1 VGVFFPGDRDLA
13 DDPAACLPREHDR
26 APCHPT
32 AERMVDA
39 FWSLITTP
47 WALQPDTLL
56 GAALLALLAALLG
69 EVVWRVLRWPRLLGY
84 TLVGTALALA
94 GRGAVGDEPALR
106 LAVDGALALLLFE
119 AGARLNLRWL
129 GRNPWLMATSVA
141 EAALAG
147 IAVWLV
153 LRSLSVAPG
162 VAGPLSIIAIA
173 VSPAVLQ
180 RVVGE
185 LHAAG
190 QVTERLLTLAAL
202 NTLYAVLALKLF
214 SAGLLLS
221 DPGTWLEA
229 LSPVLFSFCGSI
241 LVGAALGE
249 GLALIARRLDLREE
263 NAMVLL
269 LAAVLLALVVAKT
282 LQLSALLVPLLAGI
296 WLRNRSERPWVWPR
310 HFGSAGGVLVLVMF
324 VAVGSAWRIDAL
336 VGALGVAAAL
346 VLARAVAKALAV
358 LALARPS
365 GLGTGQALC
374 LGAAL
379 TPMSATAWVL
389 ALDFGARHAAAA
401 AQLMPLLLT
410 ALALLELSA
419 PLLVVASL
427 RLAGEIDVQRKGKK
441 Q

>member
-1 VGVFFPGDRDLA
+1 
-13 DDPAACLPREHDR
+13 
-26 APCHPT
+26 
-32 AERMVDA
+32 MVDA

-336 VGALGVAAAL
+336 VGALGIATAL

-365 GLGTGQALC
+365 GLGTSQALC

-389 ALDFGARHAAAA
+389 ALDFGARHTAAA

-410 ALALLELSA
+410 TLALLELSA
-419 PLLVVASL
+419 PLLVMASL

>member
-1 VGVFFPGDRDLA
+1 MA
-13 DDPAACLPREHDR
+13 
-26 APCHPT
+26 
-32 AERMVDA
+32 DA

-336 VGALGVAAAL
+336 VGTLGIAAAL

-365 GLGTGQALC
+365 GLGTSQALC

-389 ALDFGARHAAAA
+389 ALDFGARHTAAA

-410 ALALLELSA
+410 TLALLELSA
-419 PLLVVASL
+419 PLLVMASL
-427 RLAGEIDVQRKGKK
+427 RLAGEIDVQCKGKK

>member
-1 VGVFFPGDRDLA
+1 MA
-13 DDPAACLPREHDR
+13 
-26 APCHPT
+26 
-32 AERMVDA
+32 DA

-336 VGALGVAAAL
+336 VGALGIAAAL

-365 GLGTGQALC
+365 GLGTSQALC

-389 ALDFGARHAAAA
+389 ALDFGTRHATAA

-410 ALALLELSA
+410 TLALLELSA
-419 PLLVVASL
+419 PLLVMASL

-441 Q
+441 R

>member
-1 VGVFFPGDRDLA
+1 M
-13 DDPAACLPREHDR
+13 
-26 APCHPT
+26 T
-32 AERMVDA
+32 DA
-39 FWSLITTP
+39 LWSLITTP
-47 WALQPDTLL
+47 WALQPDTLM

-69 EVVWRVLRWPRLLGY
+69 EVVWRTLRWPRVIGY
-84 TLVGTALALA
+84 TLVGTVLALA
-94 GRGAVGDEPALR
+94 GVGASGHEPALR
-106 LAVDGALALLLFE
+106 VAIDGALALLLFE

-129 GRNPWLMATSVA
+129 ARNPWLLASSAA

-147 IAVWLV
+147 AAVWAV
-153 LRSLSVAPG
+153 LRSFGFAPEVAAPLAI
-162 VAGPLSIIAIA
+162 VAAA

-190 QVTERLLTLAAL
+190 QVTERLLALSAL
-202 NTLYAVLALKLF
+202 NTLYAVLAMKLL
-214 SAGLLLS
+214 SAGMLLS

-229 LSPVLFSFCGSI
+229 LSPVMFSFFGSI

-282 LQLSALLVPLLAGI
+282 LQLSTLLVPLLAGI
-296 WLRNRSERPWVWPR
+296 WLRNRSQRPWIWPR

-324 VAVGSAWRIDAL
+324 VSVASAWRLDAL
-336 VGALGVAAAL
+336 GGAIGVAVAL
-346 VLARAVAKALAV
+346 VAARALAKLLAV

-365 GLGTGQALC
+365 GLGLRQALC

-379 TPMSATAWVL
+379 LPMSGTAWVL
-389 ALDFGARHAAAA
+389 TLDFA
-401 AQLMPLLLT
+401 AQHPAVGAQVMPVLLAT
-410 ALALLELSA
+410 LALLELAA
-419 PLLVVASL
+419 PLVVMGCL
-427 RLAGEIDVQRKGKK
+427 RAAGEIDVQRRGPRK
-441 Q
+441 

>member
-1 VGVFFPGDRDLA
+1 MA
-13 DDPAACLPREHDR
+13 
-26 APCHPT
+26 
-32 AERMVDA
+32 DA

-336 VGALGVAAAL
+336 VGALGIAAAL

-365 GLGTGQALC
+365 GLGTSQALC

-389 ALDFGARHAAAA
+389 ALDFGARHTAAA

-410 ALALLELSA
+410 TLALLELSA
-419 PLLVVASL
+419 PLLVMASL

-441 Q
+441 R

>member
-1 VGVFFPGDRDLA
+1 MA
-13 DDPAACLPREHDR
+13 
-26 APCHPT
+26 
-32 AERMVDA
+32 DA

-336 VGALGVAAAL
+336 VGALGIATAL

-365 GLGTGQALC
+365 GLGTSQALC

-389 ALDFGARHAAAA
+389 ALDFGARHTAAA

-410 ALALLELSA
+410 TLALLELSA
-419 PLLVVASL
+419 PLLVMASL

>member
-1 VGVFFPGDRDLA
+1 M
-13 DDPAACLPREHDR
+13 
-26 APCHPT
+26 T
-32 AERMVDA
+32 DA

-47 WALQPDTLL
+47 WALQPNTLL

-69 EVVWRVLRWPRLLGY
+69 EVVWRLLRWPRMLGY
-84 TLVGTALALA
+84 GIVGTVLALA
-94 GRGAVGDEPALR
+94 GVGASGHEPALR
-106 LAVDGALALLLFE
+106 LAIDGALALLLFE

-129 GRNPWLMATSVA
+129 ARNPWLMASSVA
-141 EAALAG
+141 EATLAG
-147 IAVWLV
+147 VAVWLV
-153 LRSLSVAPG
+153 LRSFVIAPDVA
-162 VAGPLSIIAIA
+162 APLAIIAA
-173 VSPAVLQ
+173 AASPAVLL

-190 QVTERLLTLAAL
+190 QVTERLLALATL
-202 NTLYAVLALKLF
+202 NTLYAVLAMKLF

-241 LVGAALGE
+241 LLGAALGE

-269 LAAVLLALVVAKT
+269 LAAVLLALVAAKT

-324 VAVGSAWRIDAL
+324 VAVGSAWRLDSL
-336 VGALGVAAAL
+336 VASIGIAAAL
-346 VLARAVAKALAV
+346 VLARAVAKSLAV
-358 LALARPS
+358 LVLARPS
-365 GLGTGQALC
+365 GLGIGQSLC

-379 TPMSATAWVL
+379 LPMSGTAWVL
-389 ALDFGARHAAAA
+389 GLDYAARHPAAG
-401 AQLMPLLLT
+401 AQLMPVLLA
-410 ALALLELSA
+410 ALALLELAA
-419 PLLVVASL
+419 PLVVMASL
-427 RLAGEIDVQRKGKK
+427 RAAGEIDVQRRGKDT
-441 Q
+441 

>member
-1 VGVFFPGDRDLA
+1 MA
-13 DDPAACLPREHDR
+13 
-26 APCHPT
+26 
-32 AERMVDA
+32 DA

-153 LRSLSVAPG
+153 LHSLSVAPG

-336 VGALGVAAAL
+336 VGALGIAAAL

-365 GLGTGQALC
+365 GLGTSQALC

-389 ALDFGARHAAAA
+389 ALDFGARHTAAA

-410 ALALLELSA
+410 TLALLELSA
-419 PLLVVASL
+419 PLLVMASL

>member
-1 VGVFFPGDRDLA
+1 MA
-13 DDPAACLPREHDR
+13 
-26 APCHPT
+26 
-32 AERMVDA
+32 DA

-365 GLGTGQALC
+365 GLGTSQALC

-389 ALDFGARHAAAA
+389 ALDFGARHTAAA

-410 ALALLELSA
+410 TLALLELSA
-419 PLLVVASL
+419 PLLVMASL

>member
-1 VGVFFPGDRDLA
+1 M
-13 DDPAACLPREHDR
+13 
-26 APCHPT
+26 T
-32 AERMVDA
+32 DA

-47 WALQPDTLL
+47 WALQPNTLL

-69 EVVWRVLRWPRLLGY
+69 EVVWRLLRWPRMLGY
-84 TLVGTALALA
+84 GIVGTVLALA
-94 GRGAVGDEPALR
+94 GVGASGHEPALR
-106 LAVDGALALLLFE
+106 LAIDGALALLLFE

-129 GRNPWLMATSVA
+129 ARNPWLMASSVA

-147 IAVWLV
+147 VAVWLV
-153 LRSLSVAPG
+153 LRSFVIAPDVA
-162 VAGPLSIIAIA
+162 APLAIIAA
-173 VSPAVLQ
+173 AASPAVLL

-190 QVTERLLTLAAL
+190 QVTERLLALATL
-202 NTLYAVLALKLF
+202 NTLYAVLAMKLF

-241 LVGAALGE
+241 LLGAALGE

-269 LAAVLLALVVAKT
+269 LAAVLLALVAAKT

-324 VAVGSAWRIDAL
+324 VAVGSAWRLDSL
-336 VGALGVAAAL
+336 VASIGIAAAL
-346 VLARAVAKALAV
+346 VLARAVAKSLAV
-358 LALARPS
+358 LVLARPS
-365 GLGTGQALC
+365 GLGIGQSLC

-379 TPMSATAWVL
+379 LPMSGTAWVL
-389 ALDFGARHAAAA
+389 GLDYAARHPAAG
-401 AQLMPLLLT
+401 AQLMPVLLA
-410 ALALLELSA
+410 ALALLELAA
-419 PLLVVASL
+419 PLVVMASL
-427 RLAGEIDVQRKGKK
+427 RAAGEIDVQRRGKDT
-441 Q
+441 

>member
-1 VGVFFPGDRDLA
+1 
-13 DDPAACLPREHDR
+13 
-26 APCHPT
+26 
-32 AERMVDA
+32 
-39 FWSLITTP
+39 
-47 WALQPDTLL
+47 
-56 GAALLALLAALLG
+56 LLG

-365 GLGTGQALC
+365 GLGTSQALC

-389 ALDFGARHAAAA
+389 ALDFGARHTAAA

-410 ALALLELSA
+410 TLALLELSA
-419 PLLVVASL
+419 PLLVMASL